1 MITRIFRVEV
11 PSALHAEF
19 ERKFLAVS
27 VPHVQAAAGSVAVS
41 VGRPTRWA
49 PKEFV
54 MISVWRD
61 EAALRAF
68 AGEHWNQAVIPAGM
82 EKFVDA
88 CWVHHY
94 EQFDSTELP

>member
-11 PSALHAEF
+11 PSSLHVEF
-19 ERKFLAVS
+19 ETKFLAVS
-27 VPHVQAAAGSVAVS
+27 VPHVQAAPGSVAVS

-49 PKEFV
+49 PNEFV

-68 AGEHWNQAVIPAGM
+68 AGERWNQAVIPAGM
-82 EKFVDA
+82 EKFVAA

-94 EQFDSTELP
+94 EQIGSA

>member
-1 MITRIFRVEV
+1 MMIRIFRVDV
-11 PSALHAEF
+11 PAALHAEF
-19 ERKFLAVS
+19 EAKFLSIS
-27 VPHVQAAAGSVAVS
+27 VPHVQAAPGMVSVS

-49 PKEFV
+49 ANEFV
-54 MISVWRD
+54 MISVWQD

-82 EKFVDA
+82 EKFVSA

-94 EQFDSTELP
+94 EQFG